1 MIVVIGDSAGG
12 QLSNLKKSA
21 GGHVLAHATTIRF
34 MFRKA
39 NETKISARSKGR
51 NTTKVTT
58 WDQLGRSLT
67 WIRQRIECQ
76 SHRLIV
82 EDPVTICALLG
93 VHYSDQLGSSVHF
106 CWF

>member
-39 NETKISARSKGR
+39 NETKISARFSMPLIY
-51 NTTKVTT
+51 V
-58 WDQLGRSLT
+58 LT
-67 WIRQRIECQ
+67 CILFVNILPPSYFRCQNWIL
-76 SHRLIV
+76 HK
-82 EDPVTICALLG
+82 D
-93 VHYSDQLGSSVHF
+93 
-106 CWF
+106 